1 MKISLWISVFLLFGI
16 PSASLRLAN
25 AAPPIYACY
34 VTHIEDSVK
43 IQDRDKYRI
52 DRGVLLELAKA
63 ITNNGAAYDFQ
74 SDWSFLSEV
83 GTYDAGPIVID
94 TDGKNLIRYFHENLG
109 VSVDPHS
116 HETSYNI
123 ADVAYMIEELGVTPS
138 SVVGGFIYSP
148 ADDSNWERFSQP
160 IPGLKFPSFSWTGTL
175 LWGGATRGHTGNDER
190 SSGLWFPYSKTY
202 FYRNKP
208 GGTLSHIGGGLRD
221 YEGLLE
227 LLARQEAGMLSAGG
241 MYTSSIF
248 FSQSESCNPITRL
261 NVQSQISALQPY
273 VDSGRLIWV
282 TLPEMAD
289 IWRNQYGGEP
299 SLYRFWRM
307 PAVSSSDYDGDG
319 TADIG
324 IFRSGSGLWAIRGM
338 TRVYFG
344 GENDSPVSGDYNGA
358 GTTEIGI
365 FRGSSSLWAIR
376 GVTRFYFGVDSDQP
390 VPGDYS
396 GGGITEAGI
405 FREGSGLW
413 ALRGSTRVYWG
424 GYNDHPLTGDCHG
437 GGIAAPAI
445 FRPSSG
451 LWAIR
456 GSTRLYFGADRDY
469 PLLEDFDGAGVQEV
483 GIFRSSSGLW
493 AVRGVTRAYFG
504 RRADQPIPAD
514 FTGVGTDEI
523 GIFRG
528 STGLWAARDVTRLYF
543 GNAADLPVTR

>member
-1 MKISLWISVFLLFGI
+1 MKILLWICAYVLFGVL
-16 PSASLRLAN
+16 PAVARSVNGS
-25 AAPPIYACY
+25 PPIYACY
-34 VTHIEDSVK
+34 VTHIESSGK
-43 IQDRDKYRI
+43 IQDLEDYRV

-74 SDWSFLSEV
+74 SDWTFLSEV
-83 GTYDAGPIVID
+83 GTYDTEPIVID

-109 VSVDPHS
+109 VSIDPHS
-116 HETSYNI
+116 HETSFNI
-123 ADVAYMIEELGVTPS
+123 ADVAYMIEELGVTPTD
-138 SVVGGFIYSP
+138 VVGGFIYGP
-148 ADDSNWERFSQP
+148 ADDSDWERFRHP
-160 IPGLKFPSFSWTGTL
+160 ISGLKFPSYSWTGSL
-175 LWGGATRGHTGNDER
+175 LWGGSTRGHTGNDDR
-190 SSGLWFPYSKTY
+190 SSGLWLPYSKTY
-202 FYRNKP
+202 FYCNKP

-241 MYTSSIF
+241 MYTYSIF

-261 NVQSQISALQPY
+261 NVQSQINALQPY

-289 IWRNQYGGEP
+289 IWRNQYGGDP

-344 GENDSPVSGDYNGA
+344 EENDSPVPGDYNGD

-365 FRGSSSLWAIR
+365 FRGSSGLWAIR
-376 GVTRFYFGVDSDQP
+376 GLTRFYFGIDSDQP

-396 GGGITEAGI
+396 GDGTTDAAI
-405 FREGSGLW
+405 FREGFGLW
-413 ALRGSTRVYWG
+413 AIRNLSRIYWG
-424 GYNDHPLTGDCHG
+424 GYSDLPLPGDYRG
-437 GGIAAPAI
+437 GGTTLPAI
-445 FRPSSG
+445 FRPSNG

-456 GSTRLYFGADRDY
+456 NLTRLYFGAENDY
-469 PLLEDFDGAGVQEV
+469 PVPGDFDGDGAREAAV
-483 GIFRSSSGLW
+483 FRSSIGLW

-504 RRADQPIPAD
+504 GLSDQPVPAD
-514 FTGVGTDEI
+514 FTGAGADNI

-528 STGLWAARDVTRLYF
+528 SLGLWAAREKTRLYF
-543 GNAADLPVTR
+543 GTAGDIPVAR